1 MRRYQKKQLIELA
14 NTMEEAFS
22 HIEYC
27 RPGAGEAGQ
36 ADQMNK
42 VGQADGMSQA
52 GDNVLVSLCAD
63 CQDCAVAIGNA
74 IETLAG
80 KEAQAG
86 QTATAQ
92 GEQTAR
98 DRQAAYAEQ
107 AAQTVALLEELCEQ
121 LYFIT
126 QEDGSLKPYIKRC
139 RGLLAKVT
147 YGIKYGLP
155 DDKLEILFLPYK
167 ASMWTALESI
177 WQAAI
182 GYENCNVTVMPVPY
196 YKLYLAEEK
205 GEFAYEGE
213 EFPDCVPTVSYKEY
227 DIEKARPDMIFIHNP
242 YDDTNTLTRIPD
254 EYHSQALKQHTDLL
268 VYSPYAN
275 FGAFNP
281 VATHP
286 FMCQTKALQYVD
298 YVVVQSKKVAK
309 LYSDAGVAK
318 EKLLTFGSPKADA
331 IVNKLKEKQPLPEE
345 WERKLAGRCVILF
358 NISLSYFIVWR
369 NREEQK
375 EVPDEYSYA
384 MTVVERFLMEMGGH
398 PDFGLIWRPHP
409 LMKDMLRSRGLER
422 EIEFIAEM
430 EKLIEASENMVID
443 RNADYIPAF
452 QRSDGFMTTYTS
464 LISEYMITGKPVALY
479 EWNYKFLEDENQPV
493 SYLHNYF
500 CRAAEVPLHDKNQVY
515 RQGFLELVKS
525 GKDPMR
531 EGRMEDA
538 QKGFG
543 NLNGDAGEKIFSFLM
558 GKLQF

>member
-1 MRRYQKKQLIELA
+1 MRRYQKKQLIELS
-14 NTMEEAFS
+14 NTIEEALS
-22 HIEYC
+22 HIEHC
-27 RPGAGEAGQ
+27 WQET
-36 ADQMNK
+36 
-42 VGQADGMSQA
+42 SQA
-52 GDNVLVSLCAD
+52 SKTEQKCQNSDSVLVSLCAD

-74 IETLAG
+74 IENAAG
-80 KEAQAG
+80 EGTQPV
-86 QTATAQ
+86 T
-92 GEQTAR
+92 
-98 DRQAAYAEQ
+98 
-107 AAQTVALLEELCEQ
+107 LLEELCEQ

-126 QEDGSLKPYIKRC
+126 QESCSLKSYIKRC
-139 RGLLAKVT
+139 RELLVKINH
-147 YGIKYGLP
+147 GIKYDLP

-177 WQAAI
+177 WQSAV

-205 GEFAYEGE
+205 GEFAYEGD
-213 EFPDCVPTVSYKEY
+213 EFPDYVPVVSYKEY
-227 DIEKARPDMIFIHNP
+227 DIEKMRPDMIFIHNP

-345 WERKLAGRCVILF
+345 WERKLAGRYILLL
-358 NISLSYFIVWR
+358 NIGLAYFVAWR
-369 NREEQK
+369 ERETANGSTEDSFGIK
-375 EVPDEYSYA
+375 AIGGFLRDMREVS
-384 MTVVERFLMEMGGH
+384 
-398 PDFGLIWRPHP
+398 DFGVIWRPHP

-422 EIEFIAEM
+422 ELAFIAEM
-430 EKLIEASENMVID
+430 EQLIEDSENMVID

-452 QRSDGFMTTYTS
+452 QRSDGFYTTFTS
-464 LISEYMITGKPVALY
+464 LISEYMITGKPIALFEPQY
-479 EWNYKFLEDENQPV
+479 RFLYNGNQPV

-500 CRAAEVPLHDKNQVY
+500 SLSLAEKVRNKNQLY
-515 RQGFLELVKS
+515 RQDFLQIIRS

-531 EGRMEDA
+531 EGRLGDA
-538 QKGFG
+538 RKGFG
-543 NLNGDAGEKIFSFLM
+543 NLDGNAGEKIFSFLCD
-558 GKLQF
+558 KLSL